1 MFSAFFTG
9 SQQDWKLMV
18 VAPLLCALF
27 RWIFIRVY
35 GPKEDFAS
43 HKEKWL
49 ACFRYGFWWGMDYN
63 AYVFLLSWI
72 CVSLPGA
79 FFPAYGAVGDTVR
92 AAAVTVY
99 AVVLYLAFAG
109 KMIFYYHFQDIYNP
123 TMRLGK
129 NADKKNL
136 ADIFFHQNH
145 GGLILLGLI
154 PYTALVAFGTKALL
168 ATPVLPCPTFN
179 DSTLRYGFHAAFV
192 IAMVLLFYFFRY
204 GGHLSHRWKPEWDT
218 VPDVVK
224 EDMFFAKAC
233 VDDLIAIEM
242 VFKAPVQT
250 ILGHKD
256 AESEAILRP
265 FFPVPDNGSLW
276 ESLKRTAAGPRI
288 PRPKHI
294 FLIVGE
300 SYTQAP
306 FDDAFAQ
313 LHLVDRGK
321 RFRANPH
328 TIQIPNFLPAGLVSQ
343 PAITSLIAGI
353 FDDNLE
359 INEKRP
365 FWDGQTLTSL
375 PRQLKQLGYRTA
387 LWYGGSLSWASLG
400 LFAKGMGFDETYG
413 GPDICPPHAP
423 STWLGVYDHL
433 FLAAAFQKMC
443 DLDDDTPVF
452 HLVYTTSNHGPYTI
466 PIRQYGFDPAPVAQ
480 ELPDDMKRRQ
490 NLLADLETY
499 WYTDQALSAFAEQVQ
514 QRFPDSLILV
524 TGDHSRKVIPF
535 GSTLYPDREC
545 SVREKYCTSFAMYHR
560 DLSPDLFP
568 QLRIGSHMNLLP
580 TLIETIAPKGFPYY
594 SLAPSLYEPLS
605 HVVTPYHWLDDQ
617 SVGYYADKIAQP
629 LCPRDAAIRREV
641 EKFRAE
647 KDAFC
652 EVTGW
657 IVRHADTH
665 LKKAGNLL

>member
-499 WYTDQALSAFAEQVQ
+499 WYTDQALSAFVEQVQ
-514 QRFPDSLILV
+514 QRFPDSLNPRHGRPLPQGHSFRKHAVPRQGMQRPGKILHV
-524 TGDHSRKVIPF
+524 PCHVPPGPFAGPLPPTAHRQPYEPVADLDRNHRPQGLPVLLPRAIPLRTPVPRRHALPLA
-535 GSTLYPDREC
+535 GR
-545 SVREKYCTSFAMYHR
+545 SVRR
-560 DLSPDLFP
+560 L
-568 QLRIGSHMNLLP
+568 LRRQNRP
-580 TLIETIAPKGFPYY
+580 A
-594 SLAPSLYEPLS
+594 PLS
-605 HVVTPYHWLDDQ
+605 AGRGNPAGGGKIPGGKGRFLRSHRLDR
-617 SVGYYADKIAQP
+617 P
-629 LCPRDAAIRREV
+629 PR
-641 EKFRAE
+641 
-647 KDAFC
+647 
-652 EVTGW
+652 
-657 IVRHADTH
+657 
-665 LKKAGNLL
+665 

>member
-1 MFSAFFTG
+1 MGHGARRG
-9 SQQDWKLMV
+9 QG
-18 VAPLLCALF
+18 
-27 RWIFIRVY
+27 R
-35 GPKEDFAS
+35 
-43 HKEKWL
+43 
-49 ACFRYGFWWGMDYN
+49 
-63 AYVFLLSWI
+63 YVFRQ
-72 CVSLPGA
+72 SLRRRFDCHRNGLQGA
-79 FFPAYGAVGDTVR
+79 GPDDFGAQGRRIRGDSPP
-92 AAAVTVY
+92 
-99 AVVLYLAFAG
+99 L
-109 KMIFYYHFQDIYNP
+109 
-123 TMRLGK
+123 
-129 NADKKNL
+129 
-136 ADIFFHQNH
+136 
-145 GGLILLGLI
+145 
-154 PYTALVAFGTKALL
+154 
-168 ATPVLPCPTFN
+168 
-179 DSTLRYGFHAAFV
+179 
-192 IAMVLLFYFFRY
+192 
-204 GGHLSHRWKPEWDT
+204 
-218 VPDVVK
+218 
-224 EDMFFAKAC
+224 
-233 VDDLIAIEM
+233 
-242 VFKAPVQT
+242 
-250 ILGHKD
+250 
-256 AESEAILRP
+256 
-265 FFPVPDNGSLW
+265 FPVPDNGSLW

-499 WYTDQALSAFAEQVQ
+499 WYTDQALSAFVEQVQ

-545 SVREKYCTSFAMYHR
+545 SVRENTARPLPCTTGTFRRTS
-560 DLSPDLFP
+560 SPNCA
-568 QLRIGSHMNLLP
+568 S
-580 TLIETIAPKGFPYY
+580 
-594 SLAPSLYEPLS
+594 
-605 HVVTPYHWLDDQ
+605 
-617 SVGYYADKIAQP
+617 
-629 LCPRDAAIRREV
+629 AAI
-641 EKFRAE
+641 
-647 KDAFC
+647 
-652 EVTGW
+652 
-657 IVRHADTH
+657 
-665 LKKAGNLL
+665 

>member
-79 FFPAYGAVGDTVR
+79 FFPAYEAVGDTVR

-233 VDDLIAIEM
+233 VDD
-242 VFKAPVQT
+242 
-250 ILGHKD
+250 
-256 AESEAILRP
+256 
-265 FFPVPDNGSLW
+265 
-276 ESLKRTAAGPRI
+276 
-288 PRPKHI
+288 
-294 FLIVGE
+294 
-300 SYTQAP
+300 
-306 FDDAFAQ
+306 
-313 LHLVDRGK
+313 
-321 RFRANPH
+321 
-328 TIQIPNFLPAGLVSQ
+328 
-343 PAITSLIAGI
+343 
-353 FDDNLE
+353 
-359 INEKRP
+359 
-365 FWDGQTLTSL
+365 
-375 PRQLKQLGYRTA
+375 
-387 LWYGGSLSWASLG
+387 
-400 LFAKGMGFDETYG
+400 
-413 GPDICPPHAP
+413 
-423 STWLGVYDHL
+423 
-433 FLAAAFQKMC
+433 
-443 DLDDDTPVF
+443 
-452 HLVYTTSNHGPYTI
+452 
-466 PIRQYGFDPAPVAQ
+466 
-480 ELPDDMKRRQ
+480 
-490 NLLADLETY
+490 
-499 WYTDQALSAFAEQVQ
+499 
-514 QRFPDSLILV
+514 
-524 TGDHSRKVIPF
+524 
-535 GSTLYPDREC
+535 
-545 SVREKYCTSFAMYHR
+545 
-560 DLSPDLFP
+560 
-568 QLRIGSHMNLLP
+568 
-580 TLIETIAPKGFPYY
+580 
-594 SLAPSLYEPLS
+594 
-605 HVVTPYHWLDDQ
+605 
-617 SVGYYADKIAQP
+617 
-629 LCPRDAAIRREV
+629 
-641 EKFRAE
+641 
-647 KDAFC
+647 
-652 EVTGW
+652 
-657 IVRHADTH
+657 
-665 LKKAGNLL
+665 